1 MRPVVVGPRWDS
13 AQLALNRKRR
23 GRNRMRTAMIAGAFV
38 AWVFA
43 LIVLLIAAQGHFNR
57 KEINQLVD
65 EAHERGISYELT
77 VHNEW
82 TYSYTFSASEP
93 GE

>member
-1 MRPVVVGPRWDS
+1 
-13 AQLALNRKRR
+13 
-23 GRNRMRTAMIAGAFV
+23 MRTAMIAGAFV